1 MLSSWVIWLLLLV
14 NNLQRFGT
22 TFSSEPWESFPP
34 VLPNG
39 YSKRSLLS
47 LVTCSLPG
55 AWLAGDNWNP
65 FLARTTTWPQRGRR
79 RRAMRTSSHSTPTA
93 YSGAKNVN
101 QNDW

>member
-1 MLSSWVIWLLLLV
+1 MAIWLVLLLV
-14 NNLQRFGT
+14 SNLQRFGT
-22 TFSSEPWESFPP
+22 TFCSELWESFPP

-39 YSKRSLLS
+39 YSNGSLL
-47 LVTCSLPG
+47 LLLTCSLPG
-55 AWLAGDNWNP
+55 ASLAGDNWNP

-79 RRAMRTSSHSTPTA
+79 RSAMRTSSHSTHTA